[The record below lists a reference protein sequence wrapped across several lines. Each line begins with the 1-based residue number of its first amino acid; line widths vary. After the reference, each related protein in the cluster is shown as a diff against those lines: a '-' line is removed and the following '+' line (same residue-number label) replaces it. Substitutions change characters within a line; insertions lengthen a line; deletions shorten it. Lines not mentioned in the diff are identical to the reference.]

1 MSEEQYQTVSQF
13 FYSTCTKH
21 NSRPAQLFNADL
33 YNSDNSGRFTY
44 REMLGRVEMIA
55 CGLMSLGFDKQQRAA
70 IMSANSPY
78 WTHADFAIINC
89 GGVTVTIYP
98 SLSLSEASYI
108 INDSECRYLFVGS
121 QEILVRILPGISGM
135 PSLSKIIVM
144 DLQYRGDKENVIG
157 LGQLMDM
164 GRDFQAQNG
173 TACSD
178 RRQSISLDD
187 WAAIVYTSGTTG
199 MGKGAILTHRALA
212 TRLYHTLDTF
222 SKTGISIME
231 EDVCLSFLPLSHIF
245 ERGCCQMLGVYVG
258 ACIAYADRPSTIMQD
273 MQKYRPTWFN
283 CVPRLY
289 EKLFITIREEMA
301 KSPVKKT
308 IFRLALGIGQKTL
321 AYRTDSHGR
330 INMSEDFDLVGRLPL
345 GLRISY
351 KMADKVLA
359 RVRNLFGGRVK
370 LSFSAGAGISAELST
385 LFYAMGFR
393 IIEGYGLTETST
405 ACNCN
410 PLTGIKPGKVGP
422 PANGSPGRLAEDG
435 EYQTSGAGLFIGY
448 LNKPEETAE
457 AFTPDGWFKTG
468 DLGEFDQD
476 GYLKIVD
483 RKKAIIVL
491 STGKKVAPAKI
502 ESLFSTSS
510 KVEQVFVIGDGK
522 KYISA
527 LLVPNFNYFIELFK
541 RENIPFDR
549 DSLVYSNASGAPLCV
564 QVGRDF
570 IDQPMLR
577 ELIEKEVKAANRSLE
592 GFEAVKK
599 YAVIPRRFM
608 EETGEITPTLKPK
621 KHVILTNYKDTVRS
635 LYQQD
640 QPTA

>member
-1 MSEEQYQTVSQF
+1 MKEEHYQTVSQI
-13 FYSTCTKH
+13 FYSTCAKH
-21 NSRPAQLFNADL
+21 NSRPAQLFNAGL
-33 YNSDNSGRFTY
+33 YNNDNSGRFTY
-44 REMLGRVEMIA
+44 GEMLLRVEMLA
-55 CGLMSLGFDKQQRAA
+55 CGLMSLGFDKNQRAA
-70 IMSANSPY
+70 IMSTNSPY
-78 WTHADFAIINC
+78 WTHADFAIINS

-98 SLSLSEASYI
+98 SLSLNEASYI
-108 INDSECRYLFVGS
+108 INDSECSYLFVGS
-121 QEILVRILPGISGM
+121 QEILNRILPGVSGM

-144 DLQYRGDKENVIG
+144 DIQYRGDRENVIG
-157 LGQLMDM
+157 LGQLMDL
-164 GRDFQAQNG
+164 GLSFQAQNSS
-173 TACSD
+173 ALSQ
-178 RRQSISLDD
+178 RWQSVSLDD

-199 MGKGAILTHRALA
+199 MGKGAILTHRTVA
-212 TRLYHTLDTF
+212 TRLYHTLYTF

-245 ERGCCQMLGVYVG
+245 DRGCCQMLGVYVG

-289 EKLFITIREEMA
+289 EKLFITIRDEMA

-308 IFRLALGIGQKTL
+308 VFRLALGVGQKTL

-330 INMSEDFDLVGRLPL
+330 INMAEDFDLVGRLPL

-351 KMADKVLA
+351 KMADKILA
-359 RVRNLFGGRVK
+359 RVRDLFGGRLK
-370 LSFSAGAGISAELST
+370 LAFSAGAGISAELST

-393 IIEGYGLTETST
+393 IVEGYGLTETCT

-422 PANGSPGRLAEDG
+422 PANGSLGRLAEDG
-435 EYQTSGAGLFIGY
+435 EYQISGAGLFIGY

-457 AFTPDGWFKTG
+457 AFTPDGWFRSG

-491 STGKKVAPAKI
+491 STGKNVAPAKI

-510 KVEQVFVIGDGK
+510 KVEQVFVIGDEK

-527 LLVPNFNYFIELFK
+527 LLVPNFNYFIDLFK

-549 DSLVYSNASGAPLCV
+549 DSLVYSNASGAPVCV
-564 QVGRDF
+564 QVGADF
-570 IDQPMLR
+570 IGQPLLR
-577 ELIEKEVKAANRSLE
+577 EMVEKEVNAANKILE
-592 GFEAVKK
+592 GFEAIKK
-599 YAVIPRRFM
+599 YAIIPRRFL

-621 KHVILTNYKDTVRS
+621 KHVILANYEDTVRS
-635 LYQQD
+635 LYEQGQQ
-640 QPTA
+640 TS

>member
-1 MSEEQYQTVSQF
+1 MREEQYQTVSQF

-44 REMLGRVEMIA
+44 GEMLLRVEMIA
-55 CGLMSLGFDKQQRAA
+55 CGLMSLGFDEQQRAA

-78 WTHADFAIINC
+78 WTHTDFAIINS

-98 SLSLSEASYI
+98 SLSLNEASYI

-121 QEILVRILPGISGM
+121 QEILVRILPGISGL

-144 DLQYRGDKENVIG
+144 DLQYRGEKDNVIG
-157 LGQLMDM
+157 LGQLMDL
-164 GRDFQAQNG
+164 GRDFQAQKG
-173 TACSD
+173 SACSD

-187 WAAIVYTSGTTG
+187 WATIVYTSGTTG

-308 IFRLALGIGQKTL
+308 IFRLALAIGQKTL

-330 INMSEDFDLVGRLPL
+330 INMSEDFDLVGKLPL
-345 GLRISY
+345 GLRTSY

-359 RVRNLFGGRVK
+359 RVRDLFGGRMK
-370 LSFSAGAGISAELST
+370 LAFSAGAGISAELST

-541 RENIPFDR
+541 RENIPFDS

-599 YAVIPRRFM
+599 YAVIPRRLL

-621 KHVILTNYKDTVRS
+621 KHVILTNYQDTVRS

-640 QPTA
+640 PPTA